1 MCWRPFSSF
10 LCEIFIYRKYPCGNG
25 RMTFD
30 TCIGLLAHARIAA
43 FAIVKE
49 QGYFRYVSIYAWSFL
64 AKEKKENLLNSR
76 LISTKISYPYSR
88 GSI

>member
-1 MCWRPFSSF
+1 
-10 LCEIFIYRKYPCGNG
+10 
-25 RMTFD
+25 MTFD
-30 TCIGLLAHARIAA
+30 KCIGPLADARIAA

-49 QGYFRYVSIYAWSFL
+49 QVYFRYVSIYAWSFL

-76 LISTKISYPYSR
+76 LISTKISYPYAR